1 MNSFAK
7 ALVFAAAVAGATAAN
22 ATVSVSAVAGCNS
35 YCGPTPITY
44 DFNTLAGTP
53 TFVGG
58 AVVGPGTT
66 TNAFAAPVGGSGLY
80 YSVGP
85 STTHPGT
92 ISLGSNIGSFSFIW
106 GSIDTFNFLTLI
118 TAGGT
123 YNFSGSAIAAMVPA
137 PANGSQTLN
146 PQNPIVTF
154 LLSGLDQ
161 TNVSLRLN
169 SSQNAFEIDNI
180 AVTTVPEPGT
190 WAMMLL
196 GFGALGFAMRRRKSP
211 KALTQLA

>member
-1 MNSFAK
+1 MKKFAR
-7 ALVFAAAVAGATAAN
+7 ALAFAAAAAASTTAAN
-22 ATVSVSAVAGCNS
+22 ATVTVSAVAGCNT
-35 YCGPTPITY
+35 YCGALPITY
-44 DFNTLAGTP
+44 DFNSPAGTP
-53 TFVGG
+53 SFVGG
-58 AVVGPGTT
+58 NVVGPGTT

-92 ISLGSNIGSFSFIW
+92 ITLGSNIGAFSFIW
-106 GSIDTFNFLTLI
+106 GSIDTFNFLSIL

-123 YNFSGSAIAAMVPA
+123 YSFSGSAIAALIPT

-161 TNVSLRLN
+161 TNVRLRLN
-169 SSQNAFEIDNI
+169 SSQNAFEIDDI
-180 AVTTVPEPGT
+180 AVSPVPEPAT
-190 WAMMLL
+190 WAMMFL
-196 GFGALGFAMRRRKSP
+196 GFGALGFAMRRRKGSR
-211 KALTQLA
+211 LTQLA